1 MSRNKSNLKTL
12 ILSKNYDKIRKYF
25 MIHSNDANQ
34 DIFDFAVHHST
45 LEIIKLIDTY
55 AKDIDYNR
63 ILISSDY
70 EINKFLIER
79 PLEKIDQTQNI
90 NQQLEDLLKDMEG
103 ICPLPDINEKL
114 YLADVLTQ
122 NKHIN
127 VKTVVIETW
136 HIAKALELKRDDL
149 VKLFIKYNKD
159 NWDDLY
165 LLFKKLKYTY
175 GYELIKDKINIKYK
189 REIGVQR
196 VDEWIIPYN

>member
-25 MIHSNDANQ
+25 MLHSNEANQ

>member
-25 MIHSNDANQ
+25 MLHSNDANQ

-127 VKTVVIETW
+127 VKTVIIETW

>member
-25 MIHSNDANQ
+25 MLHSNEANQ

-79 PLEKIDQTQNI
+79 PLEKINQTQNI

>member
-25 MIHSNDANQ
+25 MLHSNDANQ

-79 PLEKIDQTQNI
+79 PLEKINQTQNI